1 MASSSLRPIEDHD
14 VAWLHSYE
22 ASTLAYFR
30 PRFAACAPRFTASE
44 TLFTRFSAAIRDV
57 IGQGRSLFRAVDET
71 HNELCVADCLLSDPS
86 VKDSTV
92 LYEPTLPNTR
102 KTIDFCLRDAEGLLT
117 LIDVKTIKPQPLDR
131 WDQYERALREGW
143 LPKHIDF
150 IIEQEWQGGELWH
163 TAFTSRSRFLEYS
176 LEFEAK
182 LEAAAYGAAAPRR
195 ILMFCGEGFYWHQ
208 DELADFV
215 AYYRNGTHRGDD
227 LFALVESRYV
237 LERRVNLQRSISSFG
252 CLSRRQGDVQPRRF
266 NWHVEPGPE
275 PFSRLDGA

>member
-1 MASSSLRPIEDHD
+1 MASAFLRPIEDHD

-30 PRFAACAPRFTASE
+30 PRFAASAPRFTASE
-44 TLFTRFSAAIRDV
+44 ALFTRFSAAILDV
-57 IGQGRSLFRAVDET
+57 IGQGRSLFRAVDEA

-131 WDQYERALREGW
+131 WDQYERAMREGW
-143 LPKHIDF
+143 LPKNIEF
-150 IIEQEWQGGELWH
+150 IVEQEGQGGELWH
-163 TAFTSRSRFLEYS
+163 TAFASRARFLEYT
-176 LEFEAK
+176 LEFEQK
-182 LEAAAYGAAAPRR
+182 LASAAYGAVAPRR

-208 DELADFV
+208 DELEDFV
-215 AYYRNGTHRGDD
+215 AYYRNGVHRGDD
-227 LFALVESRYV
+227 LFALVESRHV
-237 LERRVNLQRSISSFG
+237 LEKQVDLQRSISSFG
-252 CLSRRQGDVQPRRF
+252 CLSRRHGDVQPRRF
-266 NWHVEPGPE
+266 NWHVQPGPE
-275 PFSRLDGA
+275 PFSRIAGA